1 MNNTDAKKAPWW
13 KNKIVWIVVAAIL
26 LIGAIGNALDG
37 GTTAQSAQSTKAI
50 EPLSLPETQAEDS
63 SESAEQT
70 PEAAPEEKRPEATTG
85 GLKETWA
92 MTACDQHGDQQFP
105 YGYKAHWI
113 LGAIANELDTEND
126 EWYFKFTADVTN
138 EYNATRET
146 TIECHVT
153 GSNEAPQIVSF
164 LVY

>member
-1 MNNTDAKKAPWW
+1 
-13 KNKIVWIVVAAIL
+13 
-26 LIGAIGNALDG
+26 
-37 GTTAQSAQSTKAI
+37 
-50 EPLSLPETQAEDS
+50 
-63 SESAEQT
+63 
-70 PEAAPEEKRPEATTG
+70 
-85 GLKETWA
+85 

-113 LGAIANELDTEND
+113 LGSLANELDTEND